1 MGCNICKFSSNEYII
16 EEEENFKGRDNS
28 QKENIIIPTKEKK
41 LETKENLSSNLS
53 YRKKNSNNE
62 ELLDNLRNNTNNDNN
77 NNNNNINN
85 SSNNISNNNNNINTN
100 NKSNNNND
108 NNVETEKKKILKSV
122 LKNKNKNEIEYNVEV
137 SNILSSNKA
146 DYNTRVIDLINQ
158 IRSNPENY
166 SEVILDNIQFI
177 SKEIRIKEN
186 DKTGQMEEK
195 EEIFFQ
201 KKVKVKLNIGEKAF
215 KRAAEYIKD
224 LEPMDELVY
233 KDEIKLMLP
242 ENEGQL
248 NDNTFVKKQ
257 LTEIRKKY
265 NINAF
270 FKDSVKN
277 PEVGVLLMIVG
288 DSKNAENKK
297 RNAILNPEYK
307 YISVNSKFIGDSFL
321 AYYSFSK

>member
-1 MGCNICKFSSNEYII
+1 MQLLVKNLTT

-77 NNNNNINN
+77 NNNNNNN
-85 SSNNISNNNNNINTN
+85 SSSNNISNNNNNINTN

-166 SEVILDNIQFI
+166 SEIILDNIQFI

>member
-166 SEVILDNIQFI
+166 SEIILDNIQFI

-288 DSKNAENKK
+288 DSKNGENKK

-321 AYYSFSK
+321 AYYSF